1 MLSFKKE
8 AHIKAKVNVH
18 DVSWR
23 NACQYHH
30 EEGQKKI
37 PAARFLGFFWPDK
50 GQKNPKNGP
59 NAKKT
64 LSKHK
69 TFFVLPNDEKCHAL
83 TYEFHFSTLST
94 FFPFKK

>member
-30 EEGQKKI
+30 EEGQKNFLRQGFWDFFGQTKAKKI
-37 PAARFLGFFWPDK
+37 PKTGRMP
-50 GQKNPKNGP
+50 KNPG
-59 NAKKT
+59 
-64 LSKHK
+64 
-69 TFFVLPNDEKCHAL
+69 
-83 TYEFHFSTLST
+83 
-94 FFPFKK
+94 